1 MTWRADIA
9 LFSYALATVPET
21 RAVSW
26 PTLVQ
31 SLTRFRPAVKPEQV
45 PHWARLSEENRA
57 KLEAKPKLANPM
69 WAPVQMAEGA
79 RRRLDSNVEAFSCL
93 VLDFDTG
100 WPVEKARAPWMNWP
114 HIVHS
119 SYSHTEDVP
128 KYRIVIPLARPVP
141 TATWPRVWH
150 WASTQADGQNDQQC
164 KNPSRGYFVP
174 VERGPYFAVVHD
186 LADML
191 LVDPARLPPAP
202 SELRKP
208 PPPPPKAGSARPR
221 IHGVD
226 RQIEWALRNDPAA
239 RAAVA
244 RTLGAVLLNNNPQS
258 AKNMPC
264 PRCGDR
270 SVWFFVDI
278 STMRS
283 ARCHHKTCGWVGSLT
298 MLLNGDAGPI
308 NGAAGDKGHE

>member
-1 MTWRADIA
+1 MPWRADIA

-26 PTLVQ
+26 PTLVK
-31 SLTRFRPAVKPEQV
+31 SLTTFRPAVEPEQV

-57 KLEAKPKLANPM
+57 KLLAKPKLANPM

-93 VLDFDTG
+93 VMDFDNG
-100 WPVEKARAPWMNWP
+100 LAVAEARRPWMAYP
-114 HIVHS
+114 HVVHS

-128 KYRIVIPLARPVP
+128 KYRIVVPLARPVP
-141 TATWPRVWH
+141 TSTWPRVWH
-150 WASTQADGQNDQQC
+150 WASKQTGDQIDAQC

-174 VERGPYFAVVHD
+174 VSRGPHFALVNDV
-186 LADML
+186 ADML
-191 LVDPARLPPAP
+191 LLDPGRLPPAP
-202 SELRKP
+202 SELKKP
-208 PPPPPKAGSARPR
+208 PPAPPKAGSQRPR

-244 RTLGAVLLNNNPQS
+244 RTLEATFLNNSPQS

-264 PRCGDR
+264 PKCGDR
-270 SVWFFVDI
+270 SAWFFIDI
-278 STMRS
+278 ATMRS
-283 ARCHHKTCGWVGSLT
+283 ARCAHKTCGWYGSLT
-298 MLLNGDAGPI
+298 SLLNGDV
-308 NGAAGDKGHE
+308 GHE